1 MFGITKLATVAVAVV
16 LGLAVTGAA
25 ALAAFQP
32 PTETALVS
40 ATDTGVATSLQA
52 DRDGGALKAILE
64 KLVQKGTITQ
74 AQADAILAAVRE
86 AAPKKKDRDGDRE
99 AAEIVKRAFA
109 NMMRLSVEYIG
120 LPQQAVAG
128 QLKAGKSLG
137 EVADTQPGKSRE
149 GLIAYLERTITAAL
163 DKAVADGKITQAR
176 ADEAKSHLTE
186 RVTRFVDHKYERK
199 PAPAKERK
207 PAERG
212 AKKPAASP
220 SAKPTT

>member
-1 MFGITKLATVAVAVV
+1 MFGITKVATLAVAVV

-32 PTETALVS
+32 PAETTLVS
-40 ATDTGVATSLQA
+40 AADTGVATSLRA
-52 DRDGGALKAILE
+52 DQDGGGLKAILE

-74 AQADAILAAVRE
+74 AQADAILAALRE
-86 AAPKKKDRDGDRE
+86 AAKEKQEKSKDRDRDRE

-109 NMMRLSVEYIG
+109 SMMRLAVEYIG

-137 EVADTQPGKSRE
+137 EIANSQPGKSRE
-149 GLIAYLERTITAAL
+149 GLIAYLEAKITAAL

-176 ADEAKSHLTE
+176 ADQAKAQLAE
-186 RVTRFVDHKYERK
+186 RVTKFVDHKYERK
-199 PAPAKERK
+199 PAPPKER
-207 PAERG
+207 
-212 AKKPAASP
+212 KKPAASP

>member
-1 MFGITKLATVAVAVV
+1 MFGITKVATVAVAVV

-32 PTETALVS
+32 PAETALVS
-40 ATDTGVATSLQA
+40 ATDPGVATSLQA
-52 DRDGGALKAILE
+52 DQDGGGLKAILE
-64 KLVQKGTITQ
+64 KLVQKGTISQ
-74 AQADAILAAVRE
+74 AQADAILAALRE
-86 AAPKKKDRDGDRE
+86 AAQEKKKDRGGRE

-120 LPQQAVAG
+120 LPQQAIAG

-137 EVADTQPGKSRE
+137 EIANGQPGKSRE
-149 GLIAYLERTITAAL
+149 GLIAYLEAKITAAL

-176 ADEAKSHLTE
+176 ADEAKAHLTE

-207 PAERG
+207 
-212 AKKPAASP
+212 KPAASP

>member
-1 MFGITKLATVAVAVV
+1 MFGITKLATAAVAVV

-25 ALAAFQP
+25 ALAAVQP
-32 PTETALVS
+32 PAETALVS
-40 ATDTGVATSLQA
+40 AADTGVATSLRA
-52 DRDGGALKAILE
+52 DQEGGGLKAILE

-74 AQADAILAAVRE
+74 AQADAILAALRE
-86 AAPKKKDRDGDRE
+86 AAQEKQKKKDRDGGRE

-120 LPQQAVAG
+120 LPQQAIAG

-137 EVADTQPGKSRE
+137 EIANSQPGKSRE
-149 GLIAYLERTITAAL
+149 GLIAYLEAKITAAL

-176 ADEAKSHLTE
+176 ADEAKAHLTE
-186 RVTRFVDHKYERK
+186 RVTKFVDHKVERK

-207 PAERG
+207 
-212 AKKPAASP
+212 
-220 SAKPTT
+220 KPTT